1 MYTKKYWCVDSSK
14 LSTSWCGN
22 IQHLPSIDEV
32 IDGANKPISTN
43 YYYAKQMN
51 YPQKGGYQSF
61 FGRTLYPQQVKIN
74 TLISKIDTNMHIATS
89 TNGLQF
95 HYEKLISSIPLSV
108 MPSLLNNC
116 PADII
121 KVANKLKASSMA
133 DVSVGFKNNNVKIP
147 SLWFYIYDLDIPFAR
162 CNCPSMK
169 SANNSPCGKASLQ
182 FEHYYIDK
190 DNYSDNELIN
200 AVKQFIVRNIAKE
213 DDIEFIQVSREKFA
227 NVVFLL
233 DMEKYRDLVL
243 SYLVS
248 KEIIPIGRFGR
259 WEYLW
264 SDQAYMSGRTA
275 AEKEKD

>member
-1 MYTKKYWCVDSSK
+1 MV
-14 LSTSWCGN
+14 
-22 IQHLPSIDEV
+22 
-32 IDGANKPISTN
+32 
-43 YYYAKQMN
+43 
-51 YPQKGGYQSF
+51 
-61 FGRTLYPQQVKIN
+61 
-74 TLISKIDTNMHIATS
+74 
-89 TNGLQF
+89 
-95 HYEKLISSIPLSV
+95 
-108 MPSLLNNC
+108 
-116 PADII
+116 
-121 KVANKLKASSMA
+121 
-133 DVSVGFKNNNVKIP
+133 
-147 SLWFYIYDLDIPFAR
+147 FYLDIPFAR
-162 CNCPSMK
+162 CYCPSMK

-182 FEHYYIDK
+182 FEHYYINK

-233 DMEKYRDLVL
+233 DMEKYRDIVL

-259 WEYLW
+259 WKYLW